1 MSNAPIQDSDTW
13 VVMPF
18 LVQVM
23 MIIKIMIKYRSKFIF
38 LGIGFLLIRVQSDA
52 SEIYYPINTDNYC
65 FESAA
70 ESFGVDPEIL
80 QAISYVES
88 RLMPSA
94 LNANTNG
101 TVDYGHMQINS
112 LWVSEIGLT
121 YTLLDDPC
129 FCTKVGAWIL
139 SGCIDKY
146 GYNSNA
152 ISCYNSGRPL
162 SKLSGKQ
169 RKKTEAYVRK
179 VEKVFKILKDK

>member
-1 MSNAPIQDSDTW
+1 MTHCSAT
-13 VVMPF
+13 F
-18 LVQVM
+18 TM
-23 MIIKIMIKYRSKFIF
+23 MIDRRKYIIVPFFILLSLVSNCRSDD
-38 LGIGFLLIRVQSDA
+38 V
-52 SEIYYPINTDNYC
+52 NYC

-88 RLMPSA
+88 RLTPAA

-139 SGCIDKY
+139 SGCIEKY

-169 RKKTEAYVRK
+169 KKRTADYVRK
-179 VEKVFKILKDK
+179 VEKVFKILKGK

>member
-1 MSNAPIQDSDTW
+1 MKLNKCELIFITLSIG
-13 VVMPF
+13 
-18 LVQVM
+18 LV
-23 MIIKIMIKYRSKFIF
+23 
-38 LGIGFLLIRVQSDA
+38 LTALCHAD
-52 SEIYYPINTDNYC
+52 DYC

-88 RLMPSA
+88 RLRPA
-94 LNANTNG
+94 AFNANTNG

-162 SKLSGKQ
+162 GKLSGKQ
-169 RKKTEAYVRK
+169 RKKTEKYVRK